1 MIIYKPTGQTFKDR
15 KEAKIYFGTGL
26 YNRLVK
32 FTDDFIF
39 TNESTSAIYEVYKNS
54 ENISQSKRRD

>member
-15 KEAKIYFGTGL
+15 KEARIHFGSGL

-32 FTDDFIF
+32 HTDDFVFIDNSTF
-39 TNESTSAIYEVYKNS
+39 ATNEVYKNS

>member
-1 MIIYKPTGQTFKDR
+1 MIIYKPTGQAFKDR

-32 FTDDFIF
+32 FTDDFVF
-39 TNESTSAIYEVYKNS
+39 TNESTSATNEVYKNTEEVS
-54 ENISQSKRRD
+54 HTERRN